1 MNINSITSQVKIR
14 TMKIENVYKQ
24 TARRELSQEEA
35 ASILSMSER
44 TFQRWRDRFEAEGVE
59 GLYDCRL
66 NRVSSRRVPVDTVI
80 EVLELFDTR
89 YWDFTAGIFMRSLFR
104 NINLRAGITG
114 LT

>member
-1 MNINSITSQVKIR
+1 
-14 TMKIENVYKQ
+14 MKIENVYKQ

-80 EVLELFDTR
+80 EVLKLFDTL

-104 NINLRAGITG
+104 NINLRSGITG